1 VGFATGAAPLAASGI
16 LVGILASY
24 RPLGTPTLFTARYP
38 VSFTR
43 PIVAHIGSVGFLVKM
58 DVDRPE
64 LPDPRPLE
72 TRLKL
77 DEYAPRQPRRPDQL
91 QQVLFLYT
99 EVV

>member
-1 VGFATGAAPLAASGI
+1 M
-16 LVGILASY
+16 
-24 RPLGTPTLFTARYP
+24 
-38 VSFTR
+38 
-43 PIVAHIGSVGFLVKM
+43 VKM